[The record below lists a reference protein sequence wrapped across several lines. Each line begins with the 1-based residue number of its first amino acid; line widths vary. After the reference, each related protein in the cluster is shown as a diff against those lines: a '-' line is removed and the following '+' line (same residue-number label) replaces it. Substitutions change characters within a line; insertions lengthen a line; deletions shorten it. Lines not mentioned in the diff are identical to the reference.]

1 MKGLNMKVKIKTL
14 GCKVNFVESLA
25 LEERLRKAG
34 FEIADSD
41 EEICDV
47 FILNSCSVTN
57 ESDKKSR
64 QALSRNRKINPDN
77 YSVIMGCYSQVSKD
91 ELLENKN
98 VNLVV
103 GNKDKLDISYLMT
116 LDKDKGEKVYDISK
130 YREFEDLPLH
140 GTGEKTRGFIKIEDG
155 CDNFCSYC
163 IIPYAR
169 GRVRSR
175 SIESIKKEA
184 SSLGETAK
192 EIVITGIEV
201 ASYGKDLKDATLID
215 AIEAVHAAAPN
226 VRIRLSSL
234 EISVITDDFLRR
246 LKSISRVCDQFHLSL
261 QSGSD
266 NVLKAMNRK
275 YNKETFKKKVDLIR
289 SYYPSA
295 GITTD
300 IIVGFPGETE
310 EDHEST
316 VQYLKDLKLSRIH
329 IFPYSIRKGTK
340 AADMEQVDGNIKIR
354 RKNELEKLGEELQE
368 EFKNSLLNKE
378 EEVLIEERTKGFF
391 TGYTRNYV
399 KAEISCDEYPDLKL
413 NSVINTM
420 LVEEKGEK
428 KWIVCSAK

>member
-1 MKGLNMKVKIKTL
+1 MKVKIKTL

-34 FEIADSD
+34 FEIVDSN
-41 EEICDV
+41 EEICDI

-64 QALSRNRKINPDN
+64 QALSRNRKMNPDN
-77 YSVIMGCYSQVSKD
+77 YSVIMGCYSQVSKN

-103 GNKDKLDISYLMT
+103 GNKDKLDISYLMN

-130 YREFEDLPLH
+130 YIEFEDLPLH

-163 IIPYAR
+163 IIPFAR

-184 SSLGETAK
+184 TSLGQNAK

-201 ASYGKDLKDATLID
+201 ASYGKDLKDVTLID
-215 AIEAVHAAAPN
+215 AIEAVHEAAPN

-246 LKSISRVCDQFHLSL
+246 LKNISQFCDQFHLSL

-275 YNKETFKKKVDLIR
+275 YNKESFKKKVDLIR
-289 SYYPSA
+289 TYYPNA

-354 RKNELEKLGEELQE
+354 RKNELEKLGEELQD
-368 EFKNSLLNKE
+368 EFKNSLLNKK

-413 NSVINTM
+413 NSVVSAM

>member
-1 MKGLNMKVKIKTL
+1 MKVKIKTL

-34 FEIADSD
+34 FEIVDSN
-41 EEICDV
+41 EEICDI

-64 QALSRNRKINPDN
+64 QALSRNRKMNPDN

-103 GNKDKLDISYLMT
+103 GNKDKLDISYLMN
-116 LDKDKGEKVYDISK
+116 LGKDKGEKVYDISK
-130 YREFEDLPLH
+130 YIEFEDLPLH

-163 IIPYAR
+163 IIPFAR

-184 SSLGETAK
+184 TSLGQNAK

-201 ASYGKDLKDATLID
+201 ASYGKDLKDVTLID
-215 AIEAVHAAAPN
+215 AIEAVHEAAPN

-246 LKSISRVCDQFHLSL
+246 LKNISQFCDQFHLSL

-275 YNKETFKKKVDLIR
+275 YNKESFKKKVDLIR
-289 SYYPSA
+289 TYYPNA

-316 VQYLKDLKLSRIH
+316 VQYLEDLKLSRIH

-354 RKNELEKLGEELQE
+354 RKNELEKLGEELQD
-368 EFKNSLLNKE
+368 EFKNSLLNKK

-413 NSVINTM
+413 NSVVSAM

>member
-1 MKGLNMKVKIKTL
+1 MKVKIKTL

-34 FEIADSD
+34 FEIVDSN
-41 EEICDV
+41 EEICDI

-64 QALSRNRKINPDN
+64 QALSRNRKMNPDN

-103 GNKDKLDISYLMT
+103 GNKDKLDISYLMN

-130 YREFEDLPLH
+130 YIEFEDLPLH

-163 IIPYAR
+163 IIPFAR

-184 SSLGETAK
+184 TSLGQNTK

-201 ASYGKDLKDATLID
+201 ASYGKDLKDVTLID
-215 AIEAVHAAAPN
+215 AIEAVHEAAPN

-246 LKSISRVCDQFHLSL
+246 LKNISQFCDQFHLSL

-275 YNKETFKKKVDLIR
+275 YNKESFKKKVDLIR
-289 SYYPSA
+289 TYYPNA

-300 IIVGFPGETE
+300 IIVGFPGETV

-354 RKNELEKLGEELQE
+354 RKNELEKLGEELQD
-368 EFKNSLLNKE
+368 EFKNSLLNKK

-413 NSVINTM
+413 NSVVSAM

>member
-1 MKGLNMKVKIKTL
+1 MKVKIKTL

-34 FEIADSD
+34 FEIVDSN
-41 EEICDV
+41 EEICDI

-64 QALSRNRKINPDN
+64 QALSRNRKMNPDN

-103 GNKDKLDISYLMT
+103 GNKDKLDISYLMN
-116 LDKDKGEKVYDISK
+116 LGKDNGEKVYDISK
-130 YREFEDLPLH
+130 YIEFEDLPLH

-163 IIPYAR
+163 IIPFAR

-184 SSLGETAK
+184 TSLGQNAK

-201 ASYGKDLKDATLID
+201 ASYGKDLKDVTLID
-215 AIEAVHAAAPN
+215 AIEAVHEAAPN

-246 LKSISRVCDQFHLSL
+246 LKNISQFCDQFHLSL

-289 SYYPSA
+289 TYYPNA

-316 VQYLKDLKLSRIH
+316 VQYLEDLKLSRIH

-354 RKNELEKLGEELQE
+354 RKNELDKLGEELQD
-368 EFKNSLLNKE
+368 EFKNSLLNKK

-413 NSVINTM
+413 NSVVSAM

>member
-1 MKGLNMKVKIKTL
+1 MKVKIKTL

-34 FEIADSD
+34 FEIIDSN
-41 EEICDV
+41 EEICDI

-64 QALSRNRKINPDN
+64 QALSRNRKMNPDN

-103 GNKDKLDISYLMT
+103 GNKDKLDISYLMN

-130 YREFEDLPLH
+130 YIEFEDLPLH

-163 IIPYAR
+163 IIPFAR

-184 SSLGETAK
+184 TSLGQNAK

-215 AIEAVHAAAPN
+215 AIEAVHEAAPN

-234 EISVITDDFLRR
+234 EISVITDDFLKR
-246 LKSISRVCDQFHLSL
+246 LKNISQFCDQFHLSL

-289 SYYPSA
+289 TYYPNA

-316 VQYLKDLKLSRIH
+316 VQYLKGLKLSRIH

-368 EFKNSLLNKE
+368 EFKNSLLNKK

-413 NSVINTM
+413 NSVVSAM

>member
-1 MKGLNMKVKIKTL
+1 MKVKIKTL

-34 FEIADSD
+34 FEIVDSN
-41 EEICDV
+41 EEICDI

-64 QALSRNRKINPDN
+64 QALSRNRKMNPDN

-103 GNKDKLDISYLMT
+103 GNKDKLDISYLMN
-116 LDKDKGEKVYDISK
+116 LGKDKGEKVYDISK
-130 YREFEDLPLH
+130 YIEFEDLPLH

-163 IIPYAR
+163 IIPFAR

-184 SSLGETAK
+184 TSLGQNAK

-201 ASYGKDLKDATLID
+201 ASYGKDLKDVTLID
-215 AIEAVHAAAPN
+215 AIEAVHEAEPN

-246 LKSISRVCDQFHLSL
+246 LKNISQFCDQFHLSL

-275 YNKETFKKKVDLIR
+275 YNKESFKKKVDLIR
-289 SYYPSA
+289 TYYPNA

-354 RKNELEKLGEELQE
+354 RKNELEKLGEELQD
-368 EFKNSLLNKE
+368 EFKNSLLNKK

-413 NSVINTM
+413 NSVVSAM

>member
-1 MKGLNMKVKIKTL
+1 MKVKIKTL

-34 FEIADSD
+34 FEIVDSN
-41 EEICDV
+41 EEICDI

-64 QALSRNRKINPDN
+64 QALSRNRKMNPDN

-103 GNKDKLDISYLMT
+103 GNKDKLDISYLMN
-116 LDKDKGEKVYDISK
+116 LGKDKGEKVYDISK
-130 YREFEDLPLH
+130 YIEFEDLPLH

-163 IIPYAR
+163 IIPFAR

-184 SSLGETAK
+184 TSLGQNAK

-201 ASYGKDLKDATLID
+201 ASYGKDLKDVTLID
-215 AIEAVHAAAPN
+215 AIEAVHEAAPN

-246 LKSISRVCDQFHLSL
+246 LKNISQFCDQFHLSL

-289 SYYPSA
+289 TYYPNA

-354 RKNELEKLGEELQE
+354 RKNELDKLGEELQD
-368 EFKNSLLNKE
+368 EFKNSLLNKK

-413 NSVINTM
+413 NSVVSAM
-420 LVEEKGEK
+420 LVDEKGEK

>member
-1 MKGLNMKVKIKTL
+1 MKVKIKTL

-34 FEIADSD
+34 FEIVDSN
-41 EEICDV
+41 EEICDI

-64 QALSRNRKINPDN
+64 QALSRNRKMNPDN

-103 GNKDKLDISYLMT
+103 GNKDKLDISYLMN
-116 LDKDKGEKVYDISK
+116 LGKDKGEKVYDISK
-130 YREFEDLPLH
+130 YIEFEDLPLH

-163 IIPYAR
+163 IIPFAR

-184 SSLGETAK
+184 TSLGQNAK

-201 ASYGKDLKDATLID
+201 ASYGKDLKDVTLID
-215 AIEAVHAAAPN
+215 AIEVVHEAAPN

-246 LKSISRVCDQFHLSL
+246 LKNISQFCDQFHLSL

-289 SYYPSA
+289 TYYPNA

-354 RKNELEKLGEELQE
+354 RKNELDKLGEELQD
-368 EFKNSLLNKE
+368 EFKNSLLNKK

-413 NSVINTM
+413 NSVVSAM

>member
-1 MKGLNMKVKIKTL
+1 MKVKIKTL

-34 FEIADSD
+34 FEIVDSN
-41 EEICDV
+41 EEICDI

-64 QALSRNRKINPDN
+64 QALSRNRKMNPDN

-103 GNKDKLDISYLMT
+103 GNKDKLDISYLMN

-130 YREFEDLPLH
+130 YIEFEDLPLH

-163 IIPYAR
+163 IIPFAR

-184 SSLGETAK
+184 TSLGQNAK

-201 ASYGKDLKDATLID
+201 ASYGKDLKDVTLID
-215 AIEAVHAAAPN
+215 AIEAVHEAAPN

-246 LKSISRVCDQFHLSL
+246 LKNISQFCDQFHLSL

-275 YNKETFKKKVDLIR
+275 YNKESFKKKVDLIR
-289 SYYPSA
+289 TYYPNA

-354 RKNELEKLGEELQE
+354 RKNELEKLGEELQD
-368 EFKNSLLNKE
+368 EFKNSLLNKK
-378 EEVLIEERTKGFF
+378 EEVLIEDRTKGFF

-413 NSVINTM
+413 NSVVSAM

>member
-1 MKGLNMKVKIKTL
+1 MKVKIKTL

-34 FEIADSD
+34 FEIVDSN
-41 EEICDV
+41 EEICDI

-64 QALSRNRKINPDN
+64 QALSRNRKMNPDN

-103 GNKDKLDISYLMT
+103 GNKDKLDISYLMN

-130 YREFEDLPLH
+130 YIEFEDLPLH

-163 IIPYAR
+163 IIPFAR

-184 SSLGETAK
+184 TSLGQNAK

-201 ASYGKDLKDATLID
+201 ASYGKDLKDVTLID
-215 AIEAVHAAAPN
+215 AIEAVHEAAPN

-246 LKSISRVCDQFHLSL
+246 LKNISQFCDQFHLSL

-266 NVLKAMNRK
+266 NILKAMNRK

-289 SYYPSA
+289 AYYPNA

-368 EFKNSLLNKE
+368 EFKNSLLNKK

-413 NSVINTM
+413 NSVVSAM

>member
-1 MKGLNMKVKIKTL
+1 MKVKIKTL

-34 FEIADSD
+34 FEIVDSN
-41 EEICDV
+41 EEICDI

-64 QALSRNRKINPDN
+64 QALSRNRKMNPDN

-103 GNKDKLDISYLMT
+103 GNKDKLDISYLMN

-130 YREFEDLPLH
+130 YIEFEDLPLH

-163 IIPYAR
+163 IIPFAR

-184 SSLGETAK
+184 TSLGQNAK

-201 ASYGKDLKDATLID
+201 ASYGKDLKDVTLID
-215 AIEAVHAAAPN
+215 AIEAVHEAAPN

-246 LKSISRVCDQFHLSL
+246 LKNISQFCDQFHLSL

-275 YNKETFKKKVDLIR
+275 YNKESFKKKVDLIR
-289 SYYPSA
+289 TYYPNA

-316 VQYLKDLKLSRIH
+316 VQYLEDLKLSRIH

-354 RKNELEKLGEELQE
+354 RKNELEKLGEELQD
-368 EFKNSLLNKE
+368 EFKNSLLNKK

-413 NSVINTM
+413 NSVVSAM

>member
-1 MKGLNMKVKIKTL
+1 MKVKIKTL

-34 FEIADSD
+34 FEIVDSN
-41 EEICDV
+41 EEICDI

-64 QALSRNRKINPDN
+64 QALSRNRKMNPDN

-103 GNKDKLDISYLMT
+103 GNKDKLDISYLMN
-116 LDKDKGEKVYDISK
+116 LDKGKGEKVYDISK
-130 YREFEDLPLH
+130 YIEFEDLPLH

-163 IIPYAR
+163 IIPFAR

-184 SSLGETAK
+184 TSLGQNAK

-201 ASYGKDLKDATLID
+201 ASYGKDLKDVTLID
-215 AIEAVHAAAPN
+215 AIEAVHEAAPN

-246 LKSISRVCDQFHLSL
+246 LKNISQFCDQFHLSL

-275 YNKETFKKKVDLIR
+275 YNKESFKKKVDLIR
-289 SYYPSA
+289 TYYPNA

-354 RKNELEKLGEELQE
+354 RKNELEKLGEELQD
-368 EFKNSLLNKE
+368 EFKNSLLNKK

-399 KAEISCDEYPDLKL
+399 KAEISCDEYSDLKL
-413 NSVINTM
+413 NSVVSAM

>member
-1 MKGLNMKVKIKTL
+1 MKVKIKTL

-34 FEIADSD
+34 FEIVDSN
-41 EEICDV
+41 EEICDI

-64 QALSRNRKINPDN
+64 QALSRNRKMNPDN

-103 GNKDKLDISYLMT
+103 GNKDKLDISYLMN

-130 YREFEDLPLH
+130 YIEFEDLPLH

-163 IIPYAR
+163 IIPFAR

-184 SSLGETAK
+184 TSLGQNAK

-215 AIEAVHAAAPN
+215 AIEAVHEAAPN

-234 EISVITDDFLRR
+234 EISVITEDFLQR
-246 LKSISRVCDQFHLSL
+246 LKNISQFCDQFHLSL

-275 YNKETFKKKVDLIR
+275 YNKESFKKKVDLIR
-289 SYYPSA
+289 TYYPNA

-354 RKNELEKLGEELQE
+354 RKNELEKLGEELQD
-368 EFKNSLLNKE
+368 EFKNSLLNKK

-413 NSVINTM
+413 NSVVSAM